1 LRFCAFARKFSTPSR
16 ENANKKIRTMNE
28 NELAKVIVNACCN
41 IHVMRHVKKTAHH
54 QKIIMRVI
62 KNHNLQF
69 NFKY

>member
-1 LRFCAFARKFSTPSR
+1 
-16 ENANKKIRTMNE
+16 MNE